1 MRQSDSS
8 KWPEPIQAMY
18 DAWPF
23 PHVTRPDMK
32 KFTGNGYCGR
42 SAANADCNGAG
53 IKGRFRIGKVTA
65 YPKAAACDFLA
76 TKFKAMEENDGE
88 AA

>member
-1 MRQSDSS
+1 MNLSNSR
-8 KWPEPIQAMY
+8 WPLPIQAMY

-23 PHVTRPDMK
+23 PHVTRPDLK
-32 KFTGNGYCGR
+32 KFTGNAYNGR
-42 SAANADCNGAG
+42 SAANMDCLGTG

-76 TKFKAMEENDGE
+76 GKFTALDKGE